1 MEKKGKDEQEQNK
14 AEDNDEKNKQELIS
28 IQSLVSRKGK
38 WDHVGAKTRWKVIFH
53 VGSLE
58 TAMAAAVI

>member
-14 AEDNDEKNKQELIS
+14 ADDKDEKNSTVLMC
-28 IQSLVSRKGK
+28 IQILVSRKGK
-38 WDHVGAKTRWKVIFH
+38 WDHIGAKTRWKVIFH

-58 TAMAAAVI
+58 TDTTATAI